1 MEDIIQFIILALLA
15 EILGT
20 VGGFGSSIIFI
31 PLASLFFDFYS
42 VLGITSVFH
51 VASNLSKIYLFKE
64 GVDWKIVRNIGIPAV
79 IFVSIGAFATR
90 FVNILY
96 VEIFLGI
103 FLVVISLLFL
113 IFDELK
119 FKPNISNSIIGGS
132 ISGFLAGIMGTGGA
146 IRGITLA
153 SFGLQKS
160 VFIATSAFI
169 DLGVDLS
176 RGFVYFSNGYI
187 HKHDLIYI
195 LLLIG
200 VGFVGSYIGKRLLQY
215 ISEAYFKKIVL
226 YLILIIGLFLIL
238 KLML

>member
-1 MEDIIQFIILALLA
+1 MEEIIFFIALALIA

-31 PLASLFFDFYS
+31 PLASMFFDFYS

-64 GVDWKIVRNIGIPAV
+64 GIDWKIVRNIGVPAV
-79 IFVSIGAFATR
+79 IFVSIGAYATK
-90 FVNILY
+90 FVNLLY
-96 VEIFLGI
+96 IEIFLGI
-103 FLVVISLLFL
+103 FLVVVSLIFL
-113 IFDELK
+113 IFQELK
-119 FKPNISNSIIGGS
+119 FKPNTTNSVIGGS
-132 ISGFLAGIMGTGGA
+132 LSGFLAGIMGTGGA

-176 RGFVYFSNGYI
+176 RGIVYFSNGYI
-187 HKHDLIYI
+187 HKHDMVYI
-195 LLLIG
+195 FLLIG
-200 VGFVGSYIGKRLLQY
+200 VGFVGSFIGKKLLNY
-215 ISEAYFKKIVL
+215 IPEEYFKKIVL
-226 YLILIIGLFLIL
+226 FLIL
-238 KLML
+238 LIGVFLIIKLLL